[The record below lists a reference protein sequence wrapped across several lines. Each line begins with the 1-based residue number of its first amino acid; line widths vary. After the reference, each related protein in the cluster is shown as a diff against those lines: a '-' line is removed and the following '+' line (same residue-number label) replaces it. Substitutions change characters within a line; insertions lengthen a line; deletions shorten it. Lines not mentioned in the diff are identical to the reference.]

1 MAVVVV
7 NSGGANISSV
17 LHALGRLG
25 VEPTFTS
32 DADTIRQA
40 DKVFLPGVGA
50 AGRAME
56 VLQQHGLVDVIR
68 SLTQPVLGICL
79 GMQLLFE
86 SSEEDDTSML
96 GLIPARL
103 SRLPDKRGLRVPHM
117 GWNAI
122 ISVRPDPMTDPLNTR
137 WFYFVHSYAAP
148 VGDWT
153 LSTSTHGQT
162 FSAIVRQDN
171 FYGAQFH
178 PERSADAG
186 ASLLQYFLSNK
197 LA

>member
-1 MAVVVV
+1 MGIAVVD
-7 NSGGANISSV
+7 SGGANISSV

-25 VEPTFTS
+25 VEPDFTS
-32 DADTIRQA
+32 DARVISKAER
-40 DKVFLPGVGA
+40 VILPGVGA

-56 VLQQHGLVDVIR
+56 VLR
-68 SLTQPVLGICL
+68 SHRLTAILKKLTQPVLGICL

-86 SSEEDDTSML
+86 SSEEDDASLL

-103 SRLPDKRGLRVPHM
+103 KKLNSTSGLRVPHM

-122 ISVRPDPMTDPLNTR
+122 ENRQPDILTASLDR
-137 WFYFVHSYAAP
+137 QWFYFVHSYAAP
-148 VGDWT
+148 VGNWT
-153 LSTSTHGQT
+153 LSTSTHGEP

-178 PERSADAG
+178 PERSAAAG
-186 ASLLQYFLSNK
+186 ATLLRGFLEIP
-197 LA
+197 L